1 MIWAW
6 TPEGKRAL
14 DAHREAMKTKPLSQ
28 EEVDSLPAG
37 TPVTVIWSGGNGP
50 HRYHTVIVGGTVG
63 VDNAYRDRLHPVV
76 PHPLTQVWL
85 TPSAEEADG

>member
-37 TPVTVIWSGGNGP
+37 RG
-50 HRYHTVIVGGTVG
+50 
-63 VDNAYRDRLHPVV
+63 ARD
-76 PHPLTQVWL
+76 
-85 TPSAEEADG
+85 ADGEGRGSRNPLP